1 MNKVFVVVAGGSG
14 KRMKN
19 DVPKQFIIINNFPI
33 LYYTLKNIHT
43 ACPEAKIILVLPL
56 IHIDFW
62 KQLCVNYNINIE
74 HTIVEGGPERFHSVK
89 NGLNAINDFNQ
100 DTIVAIHDGVRPF
113 VSKDIIDSGFLV
125 ASRKGSAVPAISI
138 PDTLREVSGAYSKI
152 VPRQKY
158 CLIQTPQFFN
168 FKQLI
173 DAYQITWS
181 DTFTDD
187 AVVYET
193 SGRQITL
200 IEGSKNNFKIT
211 EISDIIFAKAIIDNG

>member
-1 MNKVFVVVAGGSG
+1 VNKVFVVVAGGSG

-43 ACPEAKIILVLPL
+43 SCPEAKIIVVLPL
-56 IHIDFW
+56 IHIEFW

-211 EISDIIFAKAIIDNG
+211 EISDIIFAKAIIDN